1 MKSVV
6 IFNILRTYKDFI
18 LFKTQQATTKA
29 RRQILK
35 REKSIQAFSHLIT
48 ETLVV
53 YCRGHQQI
61 DFITLFFIKLSQA
74 TTKVRR
80 QILKR
85 EKSIQAFSSIY

>member
-61 DFITLFFIKLSQA
+61 DFIMEHCFGA
-74 TTKVRR
+74 TTLPVMLNRNGNDNVN
-80 QILKR
+80 
-85 EKSIQAFSSIY
+85 